1 MKKIAMVF
9 IGILAGASAAAE
21 SLVDVD
27 KFICSSALAQVCFES
42 GECFA
47 MAPMDLDMPEF
58 VIFDMKAKM
67 ISTTKA
73 SGLNRSSEFS
83 SIARTENTINLQ
95 GIEGEKL
102 FSFVINEK
110 SGYMTATIANDGYS
124 VTVFGDCTDAD
135 VE

>member
-1 MKKIAMVF
+1 MKKIAMIF
-9 IGILAGASAAAE
+9 IGVLVGASATAE

-27 KFICSSALAQVCFES
+27 KFICSSGHAQVCFES

-47 MAPMDLDMPEF
+47 MTPMDLDMPEF
-58 VIFDMKAKM
+58 VIVDMKAKM

-83 SIARTENTINLQ
+83 SIARTENTISLQ
-95 GIEGEKL
+95 GTEGEKL
-102 FSFVINEK
+102 FSFVFNEK